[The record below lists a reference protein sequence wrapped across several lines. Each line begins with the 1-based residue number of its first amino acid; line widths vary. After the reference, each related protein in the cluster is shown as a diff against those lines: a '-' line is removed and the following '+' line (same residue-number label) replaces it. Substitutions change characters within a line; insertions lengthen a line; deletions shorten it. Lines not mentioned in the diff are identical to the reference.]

1 MVKKTFLTKV
11 YAALFMYVIKDSF
24 EFLIGIATTKNLS
37 SLTFNSG
44 ARKKYLFGLEFEIQ

>member
-44 ARKKYLFGLEFEIQ
+44 TRKKYLFGLEFEIQ